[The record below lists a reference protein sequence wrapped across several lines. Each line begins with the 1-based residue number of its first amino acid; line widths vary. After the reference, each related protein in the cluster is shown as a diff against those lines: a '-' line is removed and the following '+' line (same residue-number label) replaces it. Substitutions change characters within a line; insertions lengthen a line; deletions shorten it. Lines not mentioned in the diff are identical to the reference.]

1 MKQLI
6 IWVSAIEKT
15 QKVKLLKPFDVS
27 KISIEKDL
35 YFSEAYVIDL
45 PLESSPDHTWLDIF
59 DHEWKSSRHLW
70 DRKLS
75 VIGDRVRLV
84 TTEHDFKDK
93 LDWVEQIID
102 QTNKAVEEHRHMLQI
117 AEQQKERATWDD
129 RARIERI
136 REMLRAKFGAQA

>member
-75 VIGDRVRLV
+75 VIGDKVRLV

-136 REMLRAKFGAQA
+136 REMLRAKFGVQA